1 MQKSTNPQT
10 KKGPKPKESASKTD
24 VTLSDLSQFEQ
35 SLRKQIRNRNKKL
48 DQIEELV
55 QKIKKEKFEPNEAQR
70 TKIAQKDS
78 LLAHIDEINDY
89 LKAYT
94 ADKESD
100 AKKEKAKLAQHKK
113 EIRLAKEQTPK
124 QVGELLC
131 LSTVGE

>member
-10 KKGPKPKESASKTD
+10 KKGPKPKESATKTE
-24 VTLSDLSQFEQ
+24 VALSELSQFEQ
-35 SLRKQIRNRNKKL
+35 SLRKQIRNRTKKL

-55 QKIKKEKFEPNEAQR
+55 QKMKKEKFEPNDAQK
-70 TKIAQKDS
+70 TKIAQKDQ
-78 LLAHIDEINDY
+78 LLAQIDEINEY

-94 ADKESD
+94 ADKEVD
-100 AKKEKAKLAQHKK
+100 AKKEKAKLVQHKK
-113 EIRLAKEQTPK
+113 DIRLAKEQTLK